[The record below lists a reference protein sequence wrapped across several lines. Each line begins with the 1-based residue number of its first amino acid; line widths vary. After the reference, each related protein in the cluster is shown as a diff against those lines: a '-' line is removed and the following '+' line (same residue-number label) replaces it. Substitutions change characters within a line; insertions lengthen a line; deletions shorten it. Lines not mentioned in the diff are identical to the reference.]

1 MNPLECAFARMGA
14 RVEFGQLT
22 RRNRLSGRMVSEDL
36 ALDVRQDQHGEYF
49 LISRAQ
55 ASTTELV
62 VLDVQPRDRHL
73 LLLSRSAAEKHRFL
87 LGHDER
93 HWFVAGIPESTPVS
107 RVRDAKQAL
116 KPDLVQTSERGV
128 RTKYRDRRSNAARI
142 RQGEWFFVPAPQVR
156 VELLLVL
163 RTSRSRVEEA
173 SPMSVKSYIALVGR
187 RFMSAPARQIVSQT
201 SNTGLSRRANG
212 IAGIGVSCD
221 ATRECMCVAECAI
234 RITRRS
240 RWMAGTRFS
249 VTQRIS
255 RTPCGM
261 WLSWTRHQLVSPVV
275 KEERYFAPNESTRRA
290 AALPGIRVPGT
301 GA

>member
-1 MNPLECAFARMGA
+1 MNPLERAFARMGA
-14 RVEFGQLT
+14 RVEFGQLM
-22 RRNRLSGRMVSEDL
+22 RRNRLSGRVVSEDL
-36 ALDVRQDQHGEYF
+36 ALDVRQDRHGEYF

-116 KPDLVQTSERGV
+116 KPDLVQSGERGV

-163 RTSRSRVEEA
+163 RNEPIARGGGKPHVCEELYRFGGETVYVSPGAPNGLTDEQYRALSERERNRWNWRVMRRN
-173 SPMSVKSYIALVGR
+173 PKVYVRGR
-187 RFMSAPARQIVSQT
+187 VRHSDHKTVVLDGWHEVL
-201 SNTGLSRRANG
+201 SNTENLSHSMRN
-212 IAGIGVSCD
+212 
-221 ATRECMCVAECAI
+221 VA
-234 RITRRS
+234 
-240 RWMAGTRFS
+240 F
-249 VTQRIS
+249 
-255 RTPCGM
+255 
-261 WLSWTRHQLVSPVV
+261 LD
-275 KEERYFAPNESTRRA
+275 
-290 AALPGIRVPGT
+290 
-301 GA
+301 

>member
-1 MNPLECAFARMGA
+1 
-14 RVEFGQLT
+14 
-22 RRNRLSGRMVSEDL
+22 MVSEDL
-36 ALDVRQDQHGEYF
+36 ALDVRQDRHGEYF

-116 KPDLVQTSERGV
+116 KPGLVQSSERGV

-163 RTSRSRVEEA
+163 RNEPIARGGGKPHVCEELYRFGGETVYV
-173 SPMSVKSYIALVGR
+173 SPG
-187 RFMSAPARQIVSQT
+187 AP
-201 SNTGLSRRANG
+201 NGLTDEQYRPSRRANG
-212 IAGIGVSCD
+212 IAGIGGSCD
-221 ATRECMCVAECAI
+221 AI
-234 RITRRS
+234 RRS
-240 RWMAGTRFS
+240 MYVAVFAITTTRLSCWMAGTRFS

-261 WLSWTRHQLVSPVV
+261 
-275 KEERYFAPNESTRRA
+275 
-290 AALPGIRVPGT
+290 
-301 GA
+301 

>member
-1 MNPLECAFARMGA
+1 MNSLERAFARMGA

-22 RRNRLSGRMVSEDL
+22 RRNRLSGRVVSEDL
-36 ALDVRQDQHGEYF
+36 ALDVRQDRHGEYF

-73 LLLSRSAAEKHRFL
+73 LLLSRSAADKHRFL

-116 KPDLVQTSERGV
+116 KPDLVQSSERGV

-163 RTSRSRVEEA
+163 RNEPIARGGGKPHVCEELYRFGGETVYV
-173 SPMSVKSYIALVGR
+173 SPGAPNGLTDEQYRAL
-187 RFMSAPARQIVSQT
+187 SE
-201 SNTGLSRRANG
+201 
-212 IAGIGVSCD
+212 
-221 ATRECMCVAECAI
+221 RE
-234 RITRRS
+234 RS
-240 RWMAGTRFS
+240 RWNWRVMRRNPKVYVRGRVRHHDHKT
-249 VTQRIS
+249 VVLD
-255 RTPCGM
+255 G
-261 WLSWTRHQLVSPVV
+261 WHEVLSNTENLSHAMQNVAFLD
-275 KEERYFAPNESTRRA
+275 
-290 AALPGIRVPGT
+290 
-301 GA
+301 

>member
-1 MNPLECAFARMGA
+1 
-14 RVEFGQLT
+14 
-22 RRNRLSGRMVSEDL
+22 MVSEDL

-163 RTSRSRVEEA
+163 RNEPIARGGGKPHVCEELYRFGGETVYVSPGAPNSLTDEQYRALSEGERNRWNWRVMRRN
-173 SPMSVKSYIALVGR
+173 PRVYVRGR
-187 RFMSAPARQIVSQT
+187 VRHSDHKTVT
-201 SNTGLSRRANG
+201 LDGWHEVLSNTENLSHAMRN
-212 IAGIGVSCD
+212 
-221 ATRECMCVAECAI
+221 VA
-234 RITRRS
+234 
-240 RWMAGTRFS
+240 F
-249 VTQRIS
+249 
-255 RTPCGM
+255 
-261 WLSWTRHQLVSPVV
+261 LD
-275 KEERYFAPNESTRRA
+275 
-290 AALPGIRVPGT
+290 
-301 GA
+301 

>member
-1 MNPLECAFARMGA
+1 MNPLERAFARMGA
-14 RVEFGQLT
+14 RVEFGQLM

-36 ALDVRQDQHGEYF
+36 ALDVRQDRHGEYF

-116 KPDLVQTSERGV
+116 KPGLVQSSERGV

-163 RTSRSRVEEA
+163 RNEPIARGGGKPHVCEELYRFGGETVYVSPGAPNGLTDEQYRALSEGERNRWNWRVMRRN
-173 SPMSVKSYIALVGR
+173 PKVYVRGR
-187 RFMSAPARQIVSQT
+187 VRHHDHKTVVLDGWHEVL
-201 SNTGLSRRANG
+201 SNTENLSHAMRN
-212 IAGIGVSCD
+212 
-221 ATRECMCVAECAI
+221 VA
-234 RITRRS
+234 
-240 RWMAGTRFS
+240 F
-249 VTQRIS
+249 
-255 RTPCGM
+255 
-261 WLSWTRHQLVSPVV
+261 LD
-275 KEERYFAPNESTRRA
+275 
-290 AALPGIRVPGT
+290 
-301 GA
+301 

>member
-1 MNPLECAFARMGA
+1 MGA

-22 RRNRLSGRMVSEDL
+22 RRNRRSGRVVSEDL
-36 ALDVRQDQHGEYF
+36 ALDVRQDRHGEYF

-62 VLDVQPRDRHL
+62 VLDVQPKDRHL

-116 KPDLVQTSERGV
+116 KPDLVQSSERGV

-163 RTSRSRVEEA
+163 RNEPIARGGGKPHVCEELYRFGGETVYVSPGAPNGLTDEEYRALSEGERNRWNWRVMRRN
-173 SPMSVKSYIALVGR
+173 PKVYVRGR
-187 RFMSAPARQIVSQT
+187 VRHHDHKTVVLDGWHEVL
-201 SNTGLSRRANG
+201 SNTENLSHAMRN
-212 IAGIGVSCD
+212 
-221 ATRECMCVAECAI
+221 VA
-234 RITRRS
+234 
-240 RWMAGTRFS
+240 F
-249 VTQRIS
+249 
-255 RTPCGM
+255 
-261 WLSWTRHQLVSPVV
+261 LD
-275 KEERYFAPNESTRRA
+275 
-290 AALPGIRVPGT
+290 
-301 GA
+301 